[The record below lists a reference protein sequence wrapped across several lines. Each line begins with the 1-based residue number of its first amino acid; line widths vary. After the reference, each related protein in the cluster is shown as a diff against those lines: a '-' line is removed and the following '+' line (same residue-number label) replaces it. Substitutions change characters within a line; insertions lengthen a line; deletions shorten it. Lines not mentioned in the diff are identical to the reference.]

1 MFKLFSLFGQK
12 TKPWKAPVLVYV
24 DKYLIAGVLIDVY
37 YDSRNKEIVVYEGCQ
52 ILYTHSTANVKKMQ
66 HWSIRILVSER
77 IPDIVHSDNFKN
89 AVRIELFVKRCMQRK
104 LRQPS
109 KKFEKEIIAQ
119 PRFLYLPAL
128 SALTKLPP
136 ISFEL
141 SDGMKREIRE
151 RLMAELKPPQI

>member
-1 MFKLFSLFGQK
+1 MFKLFGLFGQK
-12 TKPWKAPVLVYV
+12 PKPWKAPVLVYV
-24 DKYLIAGVLIDVY
+24 DQYWIAGVLIDVY

-89 AVRIELFVKRCMQRK
+89 SVRIELFVKRCMQRK

-109 KKFEKEIIAQ
+109 KKFEKVIIIQ
-119 PRFLYLPAL
+119 PRFLDLPSVLMLAM
-128 SALTKLPP
+128 TPR

-141 SDGMKREIRE
+141 YDGMKRDIKE
-151 RLMAELKPPQI
+151 RMMAELKPPQN